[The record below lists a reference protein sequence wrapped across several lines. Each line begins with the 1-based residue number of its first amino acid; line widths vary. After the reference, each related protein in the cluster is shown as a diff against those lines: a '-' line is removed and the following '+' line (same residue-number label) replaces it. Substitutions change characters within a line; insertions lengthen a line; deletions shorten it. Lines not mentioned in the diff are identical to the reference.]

1 MSTNIDIGAELDV
14 EIDDSLQKGV
24 VICWGCS
31 QKKCGGFWISGNE
44 LPLNFD
50 AFLGYF
56 NMNGL
61 IWGF

>member
-1 MSTNIDIGAELDV
+1 MDV
-14 EIDDSLQKGV
+14 EIDNSLQTGV